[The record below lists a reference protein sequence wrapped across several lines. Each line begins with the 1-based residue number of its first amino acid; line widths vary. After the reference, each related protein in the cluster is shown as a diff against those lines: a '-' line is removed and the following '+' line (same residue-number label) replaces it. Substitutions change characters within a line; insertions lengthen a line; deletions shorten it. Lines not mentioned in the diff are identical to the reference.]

1 MKKLSIIFLL
11 TVVSLVS
18 VFPGGTKEQ
27 KASGG
32 SQSVAAVQSSAP
44 APYTVTVA
52 GSTSVS
58 PLMELLTA
66 DYAKVRSNVKFN
78 ISATGSGDGIK
89 AVPAETAEIGMS
101 SRELSPAE
109 IGTGIDEHL
118 IAIDGIAVIVNANN
132 PVSGLSIEQIR
143 DIYTGAL
150 TDWSQ
155 AGGRSGKIAV
165 VSREPGS
172 GTRGAF
178 EEIVKFQDKL
188 VMGAIEFD
196 GTGAVKAEISRNA
209 DAIGYISLG
218 SVDNSVKPL
227 SVGGVT
233 ATTANVVNGSYK
245 IARPFLLLTKKGKT
259 LNSETKAFLDWIL
272 TEPGQAIVKTSW
284 ISVK

>member
-1 MKKLSIIFLL
+1 MKKVFIVLL
-11 TVVSLVS
+11 LQAASLAVV
-18 VFPGGTKEQ
+18 FAGGAKDQNAGGGTAQ
-27 KASGG
+27 GT
-32 SQSVAAVQSSAP
+32 AP

-66 DYAKVRSNVKFN
+66 DYAKVRPNVKFN

-118 IAIDGIAVIVNANN
+118 IAIDGIVVIVNSGN
-132 PVSGLSIEQIR
+132 PVSNLTIDQIR
-143 DIYTGAL
+143 DIYTGAV

-155 AGGRSGKIAV
+155 VGGRAGKIAV

-196 GTGAVKAEISRNA
+196 GTGAVKAEVSRNA
-209 DAIGYISLG
+209 DAVGYISLG
-218 SVDNSVKPL
+218 SVDTSVKTL
-227 SVGGVT
+227 NVGGV
-233 ATTANVVNGSYK
+233 AASTANVVNGSYK
-245 IARPFLLLTKKGKT
+245 IARPFLLLTKKGRA
-259 LNSETKAFLDWIL
+259 LNSETTAFLDWIL
-272 TEPGQAIVKTSW
+272 TDAGQGIVKTSW

>member
-1 MKKLSIIFLL
+1 MKKISIVLL
-11 TVVSLVS
+11 LQAASLVA
-18 VFPGGTKEQ
+18 VFAGGAKDQ
-27 KASGG
+27 NAGG
-32 SQSVAAVQSSAP
+32 GAAQSAAP
-44 APYTVTVA
+44 APASYTVTVA

-58 PLMELLTA
+58 PLMELLIA
-66 DYAKVRSNVKFN
+66 DYAKVRPNVKFN

-101 SRELSPAE
+101 SRALSPAE

-118 IAIDGIAVIVNANN
+118 IAIDGIAVIVNSGN
-132 PVSGLSIEQIR
+132 PVSNLTIEQIR
-143 DIYTGAL
+143 DIYTGAV

-155 AGGRSGKIAV
+155 VGGKAGKIAV

-209 DAIGYISLG
+209 DAVGYISLG
-218 SVDNSVKPL
+218 SVDASVKTL
-227 SVGGVT
+227 SVGGVAAST
-233 ATTANVVNGSYK
+233 GNVVNGSYK
-245 IARPFLLLTKKGKT
+245 IARPFLLLTKKGRS
-259 LNSETKAFLDWIL
+259 LNAETTAFLDWIL
-272 TEPGQAIVKTSW
+272 TDAGQAIVKTSW

>member
-1 MKKLSIIFLL
+1 MKKIPIVFLL
-11 TVVSLVS
+11 AS
-18 VFPGGTKEQ
+18 VFLGPVFAGPGKDQGGT
-27 KASGG
+27 AG
-32 SQSVAAVQSSAP
+32 P
-44 APYTVTVA
+44 APYTITVA

-66 DYAKVRSNVKFN
+66 EYKKQRAGVSFN

-101 SRELSPAE
+101 SRELSAAE
-109 IGTGIDEHL
+109 TGTGIDGHL
-118 IAIDGIAVIVNANN
+118 IAIDGIAVIVNSGN
-132 PVSGLSIEQIR
+132 PVSSLTLDQIR
-143 DIYTGAL
+143 DIYTGTL

-155 AGGRSGKIAV
+155 AGGRAGKIAV

-188 VMGAIEFD
+188 VLGAIEFD

-209 DAIGYISLG
+209 DAVGYISLG
-218 SVDNSVKPL
+218 SVDNAVKAL
-227 SVGGVT
+227 NVEGV
-233 ATTANVVNGSYK
+233 AASTANVVNGSYK
-245 IARPFLLLTKKGKT
+245 IARPFLLLTKKGRS
-259 LNSETKAFLDWIL
+259 LNGETTAFLDWIL
-272 TEPGQAIVKTSW
+272 TDAGQAIVKTSW

>member
-1 MKKLSIIFLL
+1 MKKISIVCLL
-11 TVVSLVS
+11 TAMVLGS
-18 VFPGGTKEQ
+18 VFAGPGKEQ
-27 KASGG
+27 GG
-32 SQSVAAVQSSAP
+32 SSGP

-66 DYAKVRSNVKFN
+66 EYKNVRGNVSFN
-78 ISATGSGDGIK
+78 VSATGSGDGIK

-109 IGTGIDEHL
+109 IGTGINEHL
-118 IAIDGIAVIVNANN
+118 IAIDGIAVIVNAGN
-132 PVSGLSIEQIR
+132 PVSNLTVDQIR
-143 DIYTGAL
+143 DIYTGAV
-150 TDWSQ
+150 TNWSQ
-155 AGGRSGKIAV
+155 VGGRAGRIAV

-178 EEIVKFQDKL
+178 EEIVRFQDKL
-188 VMGAIEFD
+188 VLGAIEFD

-218 SVDNSVKPL
+218 SVDNSVKTL
-227 SVGGVT
+227 GVDSVT
-233 ATTANVVNGSYK
+233 ATTANVINGSYK
-245 IARPFLLLTKKGKT
+245 IARPFLLLTKKGRT
-259 LNSETKAFLDWIL
+259 LNGETQAFLDWIL
-272 TEPGQAIVKTSW
+272 TDAGQTIVKTSW

>member
-1 MKKLSIIFLL
+1 
-11 TVVSLVS
+11 
-18 VFPGGTKEQ
+18 
-27 KASGG
+27 
-32 SQSVAAVQSSAP
+32 
-44 APYTVTVA
+44 
-52 GSTSVS
+52 
-58 PLMELLTA
+58 
-66 DYAKVRSNVKFN
+66 
-78 ISATGSGDGIK
+78 
-89 AVPAETAEIGMS
+89 
-101 SRELSPAE
+101 
-109 IGTGIDEHL
+109 IDEHL
-118 IAIDGIAVIVNANN
+118 IAIDGIAVIVNSSN

-155 AGGRSGKIAV
+155 VGGRPGKIAV

-188 VMGAIEFD
+188 IRGAIEFD

-218 SVDNSVKPL
+218 SVDNSVKTL
-227 SVGGVT
+227 NVGGVT

-259 LNSETKAFLDWIL
+259 LHAETRAFLAWIL
-272 TEPGQAIVKTSW
+272 TPAGQAVVKTSW
-284 ISVK
+284 IAVK

>member
-1 MKKLSIIFLL
+1 MKKISVVLLL
-11 TVVSLVS
+11 TLAVLGP
-18 VFPGGTKEQ
+18 VF
-27 KASGG
+27 SGPR
-32 SQSVAAVQSSAP
+32 SDQNAAA

-66 DYAKVRSNVKFN
+66 EYKNLRGNVSFN

-109 IGTGIDEHL
+109 IGSGIDEHL
-118 IAIDGIAVIVNANN
+118 IAIDGIAVIVNSGN
-132 PVSGLSIEQIR
+132 PVSNLTIDQIR
-143 DIYTGAL
+143 GIYTGAIS
-150 TDWSQ
+150 DWSQ
-155 AGGRSGKIAV
+155 VGGRAGRIAV

-178 EEIVKFQDKL
+178 EEIVRFQDQL
-188 VMGAIEFD
+188 VRGSIEFD

-218 SVDNSVKPL
+218 SVDNSVKTL
-227 SVGGVT
+227 NVGGVP
-233 ATTANVVNGSYK
+233 ATTANVINGTYL
-245 IARPFLLLTKKGKT
+245 IARPFLLLTKKGRT
-259 LNSETKAFLDWIL
+259 LNSETLAFLDWIL
-272 TEPGQAIVKTSW
+272 TDAGQAIVKTSW

>member
-1 MKKLSIIFLL
+1 MKKFSLVFLL
-11 TVVSLVS
+11 ALTALIPVLA
-18 VFPGGTKEQ
+18 Q
-27 KASGG
+27 RR
-32 SQSVAAVQSSAP
+32 QSA
-44 APYTVTVA
+44 YTVTVA

-66 DYAKVRSNVKFN
+66 GYAKVRPNVKFN

-109 IGTGIDEHL
+109 IGTGIDVHL
-118 IAIDGIAVIVNANN
+118 IAIDGIAIIVNANN
-132 PVSGLSIEQIR
+132 PVSNLTLDQIR
-143 DIYTGAL
+143 NIYTGVV
-150 TDWSQ
+150 TNWSQ
-155 AGGRSGKIAV
+155 VGGKAGKIAV

-188 VMGAIEFD
+188 VRGAVEFD

-218 SVDNSVKPL
+218 SVDSSVKTL
-227 SVGGVT
+227 NVDGV
-233 ATTANVVNGSYK
+233 AASTANVLNRSYK
-245 IARPFLLLTKKGKT
+245 IARPFLLLTKKGRR
-259 LNSETKAFLDWIL
+259 LNRETSDFLAWVL
-272 TEPGQAIVKTSW
+272 TPAGQAIVKTSW